1 MNNFAMR
8 QSSIAVE
15 WRNWVLELPID
26 RIDRDPDQ
34 PRRKFAGETLVEL
47 AENLARFGQIQPVE
61 VRLAGDRYV
70 LIDGERRWRAAAIV
84 KLATLRAIVRIE
96 PDTPEEVLD
105 RQFAANFHRDAMALS
120 DQARY
125 LQSRIESLG
134 SAAAVS
140 KVIGLSVPRI
150 LNITKTLRADG
161 AAAELRDSG
170 ITRDADTIGAVV
182 EVQKHD
188 SAAAESLVAR
198 AMERGKLPRREA
210 QEAARRAKEATRIT
224 EEVRRGCHAMFAPAV
239 RDALREREVERR
251 SPSGEPR
258 LLVLLA
264 CEGGELQRAQWNKL
278 SRLYGRARLAL
289 TATTTRPGCV
299 LVEFGDHC
307 EAFPADVLRLLEVRF
322 EKEKSP

>member
-1 MNNFAMR
+1 MKNFALR
-8 QSSIAVE
+8 QCSTAVE
-15 WRNWVLELPID
+15 QREWVLELPID

-47 AENLARFGQIQPVE
+47 AESLARFGQIQPVE

-96 PDTPEEVLD
+96 ADTPEEVLD
-105 RQFAANFHRDAMALS
+105 RQFATNFHRDAMALS

-140 KVIGLSVPRI
+140 EVIGLSVPRI

-170 ITRDADTIGAVV
+170 ITRDADTICAVV

-210 QEAARRAKEATRIT
+210 QEAARRAKEATRVT
-224 EEVRRGCHAMFAPAV
+224 EEVRGGCHAMFAPAV

-299 LVEFGDHC
+299 LIEFGDHC